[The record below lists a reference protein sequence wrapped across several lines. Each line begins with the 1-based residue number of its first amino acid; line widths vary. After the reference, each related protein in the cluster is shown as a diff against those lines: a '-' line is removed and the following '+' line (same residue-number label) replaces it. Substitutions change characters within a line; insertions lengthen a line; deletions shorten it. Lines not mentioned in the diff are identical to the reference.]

1 MVDQYG
7 LFHACLYAIRE
18 TTVETCIKSFTKFN
32 LKPSIRVDFQAW
44 CLKTKESLEIGSVFD
59 IDASQNPYDL
69 LPPWW
74 RGMSVDQNKTAV
86 EIVVAS
92 GGFTGDFF
100 IELQE
105 QIFIP
110 MSDMQQFR
118 ACYECAIEYPTH
130 LDIEPTDVG
139 AEEERAVNQRAAAN
153 PVKVPSSDE

>member
-1 MVDQYG
+1 MK
-7 LFHACLYAIRE
+7 I
-18 TTVETCIKSFTKFN
+18 
-32 LKPSIRVDFQAW
+32 
-44 CLKTKESLEIGSVFD
+44 KESLETGSVFD

-92 GGFTGDFF
+92 GGFTGDCL

-118 ACYECAIEYPTH
+118 AFYECAIEYHTH
-130 LDIEPTDVG
+130 LDIDPTDVG